1 MMWRVVAM
9 DRRQASLALLIAMIL
24 PSVAVAS
31 GGGEKKKGGGV
42 SFLQLGAITA
52 TVLRANGRRGALTVE
67 VGVDVPNPAL
77 QVRAT
82 QLAPRFRAA
91 FVQTLQTYAAGL
103 PPAALPNADF
113 LSREMQRQTDLVLG
127 AKGGKLLLGTILVN

>member
-9 DRRQASLALLIAMIL
+9 DRRQASFALLAAMTL
-24 PSVAVAS
+24 PSVAIAS
-31 GGGEKKKGGGV
+31 GGGEKKKGGGA

-67 VGVDVPNPAL
+67 VGVDVTNPAL
-77 QVRAT
+77 QARAS

-91 FVQTLQTYAAGL
+91 FVQALQTYAASL
-103 PPAALPNADF
+103 PPAGLPNADF

>member
-9 DRRQASLALLIAMIL
+9 DRRQASLALLVAMIL

-31 GGGEKKKGGGV
+31 SGGEKKKGGGV

-52 TVLRANGRRGALTVE
+52 TVLRANRRRGALTVE

-113 LSREMQRQTDLVLG
+113 LSREMQRQTDLLLG
-127 AKGGKLLLGTILVN
+127 VKGGKLLLGTILVN

>member
-9 DRRQASLALLIAMIL
+9 DRRHAAFALFAAMIL
-24 PSVAVAS
+24 PTVALAS
-31 GGGEKKKGGGV
+31 GGGEKKKGGGA

-67 VGVDVPNPAL
+67 VGVDVTNPSL
-77 QVRAT
+77 QARAN

-103 PPAALPNADF
+103 PPAAPPNADF